1 MHTGHKRK
9 QICAHAMR
17 KRKKLQY
24 IMLLCGVICSFA
36 RPFTRFSFWLNG
48 KCFIAMRHKLN
59 FPNCLSLSA
68 CNFTGKAGQL
78 YFVFTMSIAKL
89 LISPFLYIL
98 YEFDLVA
105 ATQLVLVCILWVGW
119 DKPMSSGAHIRKYIK
134 PIHPHIHC
142 PYANSTAQTHTMQSS
157 MYDTEICAAW
167 FFRAIKVRFSTLKL
181 PDVVSFTEQR
191 GIKIRPIFTLCK
203 ETKKME

>member
-1 MHTGHKRK
+1 MCLQFDANCVHIRLKFINSKLLPHLNH
-9 QICAHAMR
+9 AHRTQEKTNMCTCHAVLCER
-17 KRKKLQY
+17 EKKHQY

-48 KCFIAMRHKLN
+48 KCFIAMRHKMN

-68 CNFTGKAGQL
+68 YNFTGKAGQL

-105 ATQLVLVCILWVGW
+105 ATQLVLVCIL
-119 DKPMSSGAHIRKYIK
+119 
-134 PIHPHIHC
+134 
-142 PYANSTAQTHTMQSS
+142 
-157 MYDTEICAAW
+157 
-167 FFRAIKVRFSTLKL
+167 
-181 PDVVSFTEQR
+181 
-191 GIKIRPIFTLCK
+191 
-203 ETKKME
+203 

>member
-1 MHTGHKRK
+1 MCLQFDANCVHIRLKFINSKLLPHLNH
-9 QICAHAMR
+9 AHRTQEKTNMCTCHAVLCER
-17 KRKKLQY
+17 EKKLQY

-48 KCFIAMRHKLN
+48 KCFIAMRHKMN

-142 PYANSTAQTHTMQSS
+142 SYANSTAHTHHAVFNVRYRNMCS
-157 MYDTEICAAW
+157 M
-167 FFRAIKVRFSTLKL
+167 
-181 PDVVSFTEQR
+181 
-191 GIKIRPIFTLCK
+191 IFPSN
-203 ETKKME
+203 

>member
-48 KCFIAMRHKLN
+48 KCFIAMRHKMN

-142 PYANSTAQTHTMQSS
+142 SYANSTAHTHTPCILQCTIQK
-157 MYDTEICAAW
+157 YVQHD
-167 FFRAIKVRFSTLKL
+167 FS
-181 PDVVSFTEQR
+181 EQ
-191 GIKIRPIFTLCK
+191 
-203 ETKKME
+203 